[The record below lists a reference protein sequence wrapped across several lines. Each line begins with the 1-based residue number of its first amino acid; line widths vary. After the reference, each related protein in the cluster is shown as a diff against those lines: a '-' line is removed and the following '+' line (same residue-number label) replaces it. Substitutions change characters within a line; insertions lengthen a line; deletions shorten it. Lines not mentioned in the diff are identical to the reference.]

1 MHELLDRLH
10 NLVHGFLWL
19 RELNWQGQLGQLGEL
34 GGGAGAAEGQRR
46 ERAAEPDERTSAPTR
61 LPTAV
66 QHVGM
71 VIGARLSCV

>member
-34 GGGAGAAEGQRR
+34 GGRGGPAEGQRR
-46 ERAAEPDERTSAPTR
+46 ERAAEPDERTSAPNR

-66 QHVGM
+66 QHVKI
-71 VIGARLSCV
+71 VIGAPLSCV